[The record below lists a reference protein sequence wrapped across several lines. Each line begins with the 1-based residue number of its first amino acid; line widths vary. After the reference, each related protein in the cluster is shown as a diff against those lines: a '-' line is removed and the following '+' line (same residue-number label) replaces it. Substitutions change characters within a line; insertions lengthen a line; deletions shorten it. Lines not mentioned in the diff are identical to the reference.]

1 MAHADAPTSRPSP
14 PSRARWLNRSVLGIG
29 VASLFSDV
37 GHEMATSVL
46 PLLVV
51 TLGGASAALG
61 LIEGCADAA
70 SSLAKLVSGLYS
82 DRLERRKPL
91 AIIGYFL
98 TASGMASFA
107 LATQTWHL
115 FVGRVIGW
123 IGRGA
128 RTPVRN
134 VLLTEATTTET
145 YGRAFGLERS
155 MDSAGAVIGP
165 LLALGLVGAIGMR
178 STLALT
184 LVPGAL
190 AALAIATLVREKPHP
205 PRRTQR
211 LWASFRTFPEA
222 YRRFLF
228 GVGIAGLGDF
238 SNTLLILW
246 ATQAWT
252 PRLGVVAAAR
262 WAMLFYVGYNIVY
275 MVSCSLAGALADR
288 FPKVRVLAS
297 GYLLAAFPAAAL
309 LLPGDSFAK
318 FAVVFALSGVYMGF
332 WETVEGSAAAEL
344 LPSEVRG
351 VGFGVLATVNG
362 IGDLFSSVLV
372 GVLWALSPPV
382 AMGAVILLCIAG
394 ATVVSQSGGRTTPA
408 GQAEVGLSG

>member
-1 MAHADAPTSRPSP
+1 
-14 PSRARWLNRSVLGIG
+14 VLGIG

-61 LIEGCADAA
+61 LIEGLADAA
-70 SSLAKLVSGLYS
+70 SSFAKLISGLYS
-82 DRLERRKPL
+82 DRLQRRKPL
-91 AIIGYFL
+91 AVVGYFL

-115 FVGRVIGW
+115 LLGRVIGW

-134 VLLTEATTTET
+134 VLLTEATTAQT

-155 MDSAGAVIGP
+155 MDSAGAVLGP
-165 LLALGLVGAIGMR
+165 LLALGLVGAIGLR
-178 STLALT
+178 PTLALT
-184 LVPGAL
+184 LVPGVL
-190 AALAIATLVREKPHP
+190 AALAIAALVREKPHA
-205 PRRTQR
+205 PRGTQK
-211 LWASFRTFPEA
+211 LWASLRTFPVA

-252 PRLGVVAAAR
+252 PRLGLVAAAR
-262 WAMLFYVGYNIVY
+262 WAMMFYVGYNVVY
-275 MVSCSLAGALADR
+275 MLSCSVAGTLADR
-288 FPKVRVLAS
+288 FPKVRVLAF
-297 GYLLAAFPAAAL
+297 GYLLAAIPALAL
-309 LLPGDSFAK
+309 MLPGGSFAK
-318 FAVVFALSGVYMGF
+318 FAAVFALSGVYMGF

-344 LPSEVRG
+344 LPPEVRG

-362 IGDLFSSVLV
+362 VGDLFSSVLV
-372 GVLWALSPPV
+372 GVLWAVSPMV
-382 AMGAVILLCIAG
+382 AMSAVILLCVVG
-394 ATVVSQSGGRTTPA
+394 ASVVSRSGARTPP
-408 GQAEVGLSG
+408 

>member
-1 MAHADAPTSRPSP
+1 MTSRPSSP
-14 PSRARWLNRSVLGIG
+14 TRARWLNRSVLGIG

-70 SSLAKLVSGLYS
+70 SSFAKLLSGLYS
-82 DRLERRKPL
+82 DRLQRRKPL
-91 AIIGYFL
+91 AVAGYFL

-115 FVGRVIGW
+115 LLGRVIGW

-134 VLLTEATTTET
+134 VLLTEATTPET

-155 MDSAGAVIGP
+155 MDSAGAVLGP
-165 LLALGLVGAIGMR
+165 LLALGLVGAIGLR
-178 STLALT
+178 PTLALT
-184 LVPGAL
+184 LVPGLL
-190 AALAIATLVREKPHP
+190 AALAIATLVREKQHP
-205 PRRTQR
+205 PRRAQK
-211 LWASFRTFPEA
+211 LWASLRTFPMA

-262 WAMLFYVGYNIVY
+262 WAMLFYVGYNVVY
-275 MVSCSLAGALADR
+275 MLSCSVAGALADR

-297 GYLLAAFPAAAL
+297 GYLLAAIPAMAL
-309 LLPGDSFAK
+309 LIRGDSFTK
-318 FAVVFALSGVYMGF
+318 FAVVFGISGVYMGF

-344 LPSEVRG
+344 LPANVRG

-362 IGDLFSSVLV
+362 IGDLFSSILV
-372 GVLWALSPPV
+372 GVLWTASPV
-382 AMGAVILLCIAG
+382 LAMSAVIVLCLVGAV
-394 ATVVSQSGGRTTPA
+394 VVNRSGTPSA
-408 GQAEVGLSG
+408 A

>member
-1 MAHADAPTSRPSP
+1 MTSRPPSP
-14 PSRARWLNRSVLGIG
+14 TRARWLNRSVLGIG

-51 TLGGASAALG
+51 TLGGTSAALG
-61 LIEGCADAA
+61 LIEGFADAA
-70 SSLAKLVSGLYS
+70 SSFAKLISGLYS

-91 AIIGYFL
+91 AVAGYFL

-115 FVGRVIGW
+115 LLGRVIGW
-123 IGRGA
+123 VGRGA

-134 VLLTEATTTET
+134 VLLTEATTPET

-155 MDSAGAVIGP
+155 MDSAGAVLGP

-178 STLALT
+178 LTLALT
-184 LVPGAL
+184 LVPGLL
-190 AALAIATLVREKPHP
+190 AALAIATLVREKRHA
-205 PRRTQR
+205 PRRTQK
-211 LWASFRTFPEA
+211 LWASLRTFPMA

-262 WAMLFYVGYNIVY
+262 WAMLFYVGYNVVY
-275 MVSCSLAGALADR
+275 MLSCSVAGALADH
-288 FPKVRVLAS
+288 FTKVRVLAS
-297 GYLLAAFPAAAL
+297 GYLLAAIPAIAL
-309 LLPGDSFAK
+309 LVPGDSFTK
-318 FAVVFALSGVYMGF
+318 FAVVFGMAGVYMGF

-344 LPSEVRG
+344 LPSDVRG

-362 IGDLFSSVLV
+362 IGDLFSSILV
-372 GVLWALSPPV
+372 GVLWTASPVLAMSAVIVLSLV
-382 AMGAVILLCIAG
+382 GAV
-394 ATVVSQSGGRTTPA
+394 VVNRSGTPRA
-408 GQAEVGLSG
+408 A

>member
-1 MAHADAPTSRPSP
+1 MSIPSP
-14 PSRARWLNRSVLGIG
+14 SSHRARWLNRSVLGIG
-29 VASLFSDV
+29 VASLCSDV

-61 LIEGCADAA
+61 LIEGVADAA
-70 SSLAKLVSGLYS
+70 SSFAKLLSGLYS

-91 AIIGYFL
+91 AIAGYFL

-107 LATQTWHL
+107 VATQTWHL
-115 FVGRVIGW
+115 LVGRVVGW

-134 VLLTEATTTET
+134 VLLTEATTPET

-165 LLALGLVGAIGMR
+165 LLALGLLGTIGLR
-178 STLALT
+178 PTLALT
-184 LVPGAL
+184 LVPGLL
-190 AALAIATLVREKPHP
+190 AALAIATLVREKPHA
-205 PRRTQR
+205 PRRTQK
-211 LWASFRTFPEA
+211 LWASLRTFPTA

-246 ATQAWT
+246 ATQAWI
-252 PRLGVVAAAR
+252 PRLGIIAAAR
-262 WAMLFYVGYNIVY
+262 WAMLFYVGYNVIY
-275 MVSCSLAGALADR
+275 MLSCSLAGTLADR
-288 FPKVRVLAS
+288 FAKVRVLAS
-297 GYLLAAFPAAAL
+297 GYLLAAIPALAL
-309 LLPGDSFAK
+309 LIPGDSFAK
-318 FAVVFALSGVYMGF
+318 FGAVFAFSGFYMGF

-344 LPSEVRG
+344 LPTEVRG

-362 IGDLFSSVLV
+362 IGDLLSSALV
-372 GVLWALSPPV
+372 GILWTVSPAVAMSAVIVLCLLGAAVVSRSGSPP
-382 AMGAVILLCIAG
+382 AV
-394 ATVVSQSGGRTTPA
+394 
-408 GQAEVGLSG
+408 

>member
-1 MAHADAPTSRPSP
+1 
-14 PSRARWLNRSVLGIG
+14 LNRTVLGIG
-29 VASLFSDV
+29 VASLLSDV

-61 LIEGCADAA
+61 LIEGFADAA
-70 SSLAKLVSGLYS
+70 SSVAKLFSGLYS

-91 AIIGYFL
+91 AVVGYFL

-107 LATQTWHL
+107 VATRTWHL
-115 FVGRVIGW
+115 LLGRVIGW
-123 IGRGA
+123 VGRGA

-134 VLLTEATTTET
+134 VLLTEATTPET

-155 MDSAGAVIGP
+155 MDSAGAVLGP
-165 LLALGLVGAIGMR
+165 LLALALVGAIGMR

-184 LVPGAL
+184 LVPGVL
-190 AALAIATLVREKPHP
+190 AALAIATLVREKPHA
-205 PRRTQR
+205 PRPTQR
-211 LWASFRTFPEA
+211 LWASFRTFPVA

-228 GVGIAGLGDF
+228 GVGTAGLGDF
-238 SNTLLILW
+238 SNTFLILW

-262 WAMLFYVGYNIVY
+262 WAMLFYVGYNVVY
-275 MVSCSLAGALADR
+275 MVSCSVAGTLADR

-297 GYLLAAFPAAAL
+297 AYLLATIPAAAL
-309 LLPGDSFAK
+309 ILPGVSFAK
-318 FAVVFALSGVYMGF
+318 FAAVFALSGVYMGF
-332 WETVEGSAAAEL
+332 WETVEASAAAEL
-344 LPSEVRG
+344 LPPDVRG

-362 IGDLFSSVLV
+362 MGDLFSSVLI
-372 GVLWALSPPV
+372 GILWTVSPLV
-382 AMGAVILLCIAG
+382 SMSAVILLCLVG
-394 ATVVSQSGGRTTPA
+394 AVLVGRSSRGGA
-408 GQAEVGLSG
+408 

>member
-1 MAHADAPTSRPSP
+1 MTSRP
-14 PSRARWLNRSVLGIG
+14 PSLSSARWLNRSVLGIG

-51 TLGGASAALG
+51 TLGGTSAALG
-61 LIEGCADAA
+61 LIEGFADGA
-70 SSLAKLVSGLYS
+70 SSFAKLISGLYS

-91 AIIGYFL
+91 AVAGYFL

-115 FVGRVIGW
+115 LLGRVIGW
-123 IGRGA
+123 VGRGA

-134 VLLTEATTTET
+134 VLLTEATTPET

-155 MDSAGAVIGP
+155 MDSAGAVVGP
-165 LLALGLVGAIGMR
+165 LLALGLVGAIGLR
-178 STLALT
+178 LTLALT
-184 LVPGAL
+184 LVPGLL
-190 AALAIATLVREKPHP
+190 AALAIATLVHEKRHA
-205 PRRTQR
+205 PRRTQK
-211 LWASFRTFPEA
+211 LWASLQTFPMA

-262 WAMLFYVGYNIVY
+262 WAMLFYVGYNVVY
-275 MVSCSLAGALADR
+275 MLACSVAGALADR
-288 FPKVRVLAS
+288 FTKVRVLAS
-297 GYLLAAFPAAAL
+297 GYLLAVIPAAAL
-309 LLPGDSFAK
+309 LIPGNSFAK
-318 FAVVFALSGVYMGF
+318 FAVVFGLSGVYMGF

-344 LPSEVRG
+344 LPTDVRG

-362 IGDLFSSVLV
+362 VGDLFSSILV
-372 GVLWALSPPV
+372 GVLWTASPV
-382 AMGAVILLCIAG
+382 LAMSAVIVLCFVGAV
-394 ATVVSQSGGRTTPA
+394 VVNRSGTPGTA
-408 GQAEVGLSG
+408 

>member
-1 MAHADAPTSRPSP
+1 MDSP
-14 PSRARWLNRSVLGIG
+14 PSSPPRARWLNRSVLGIG

-61 LIEGCADAA
+61 LIEGVSDAA
-70 SSLAKLVSGLYS
+70 SSFAKLISGLYS
-82 DRLERRKPL
+82 DRLQRRKPL
-91 AIIGYFL
+91 AVIGYFL

-115 FVGRVIGW
+115 LLGRVIGW

-134 VLLTEATTTET
+134 VLLTEATTAQT

-155 MDSAGAVIGP
+155 MDSAGAVLGP
-165 LLALGLVGAIGMR
+165 LLALGLVGAIGLR
-178 STLALT
+178 PTLALT

-190 AALAIATLVREKPHP
+190 AALAIATLVREKSHA
-205 PRRTQR
+205 PRPTQK
-211 LWASFRTFPEA
+211 LWASLLTFPVA

-262 WAMLFYVGYNIVY
+262 WAMMFYVGYNVAY
-275 MVSCSLAGALADR
+275 MLSCSVAGTLADH

-297 GYLLAAFPAAAL
+297 GYLLAAVPALAL
-309 LLPGDSFAK
+309 MLPGNSFAK
-318 FAVVFALSGVYMGF
+318 FAAVFALSGVYMGF

-344 LPSEVRG
+344 LPQEVRG

-362 IGDLFSSVLV
+362 VGDLFSSVLV
-372 GVLWALSPPV
+372 GVLWTVSPPV
-382 AMGAVILLCIAG
+382 AMSAVIVLCIVG
-394 ATVVSQSGGRTTPA
+394 ALVVSRSGARTA
-408 GQAEVGLSG
+408 L

>member
-1 MAHADAPTSRPSP
+1 MTSRPP
-14 PSRARWLNRSVLGIG
+14 PLTRARWLNRSVLGIG

-51 TLGGASAALG
+51 TLGGASATLG

-70 SSLAKLVSGLYS
+70 SSFAKLISGLYS

-91 AIIGYFL
+91 AVAGYFL

-115 FVGRVIGW
+115 LVGRVIGW

-134 VLLTEATTTET
+134 VLLTEATTPET

-165 LLALGLVGAIGMR
+165 LLALGLVGAIGLR
-178 STLALT
+178 PTLAMT
-184 LVPGAL
+184 LVPGLL
-190 AALAIATLVREKPHP
+190 AALAIATLVRERPHP
-205 PRRTQR
+205 PRRRQK
-211 LWASFRTFPEA
+211 LWASLQTFPLA

-228 GVGIAGLGDF
+228 GVGIAGLADF

-252 PRLGVVAAAR
+252 PRLGVVSAAR
-262 WAMLFYVGYNIVY
+262 WAMLFYVGYNVVY
-275 MVSCSLAGALADR
+275 MLSCSVAGALADR

-297 GYLLAAFPAAAL
+297 GYLLAAIPAVAL
-309 LLPGDSFAK
+309 LIPGDSFLK
-318 FAVVFALSGVYMGF
+318 FSAVFGLSGVYMGF

-344 LPSEVRG
+344 LPSDVRG

-362 IGDLFSSVLV
+362 IGDLFSSILV
-372 GVLWALSPPV
+372 GVLWTVAPV
-382 AMGAVILLCIAG
+382 LAMSAVIVLCVVGAV
-394 ATVVSQSGGRTTPA
+394 VVNRSASPSA
-408 GQAEVGLSG
+408 A

>member
-1 MAHADAPTSRPSP
+1 MPPRPSAAN
-14 PSRARWLNRSVLGIG
+14 SARWLNRSVLGIG
-29 VASLFSDV
+29 VASLLSDV

-70 SSLAKLVSGLYS
+70 SSFAKLISGLYS
-82 DRLERRKPL
+82 DRLQRRKPL
-91 AIIGYFL
+91 AVAGYFL

-115 FVGRVIGW
+115 FLGRVIGW

-134 VLLTEATTTET
+134 VLLTEATTPET

-155 MDSAGAVIGP
+155 MDSAGAVLGP
-165 LLALGLVGAIGMR
+165 LLALGLVGAIGLR

-184 LVPGAL
+184 LVPGLL
-190 AALAIATLVREKPHP
+190 AALAIATLVREKHHP
-205 PRRTQR
+205 PRVPQK
-211 LWASFRTFPEA
+211 LWASLRTFPMA

-228 GVGIAGLGDF
+228 GVGIAGLGGF

-252 PRLGVVAAAR
+252 PRLGVVTAAR
-262 WAMLFYVGYNIVY
+262 WAMLFYVGYNVVY
-275 MVSCSLAGALADR
+275 MLSCSVAGALADR

-297 GYLLAAFPAAAL
+297 GYLLAAIPALAL
-309 LLPGDSFAK
+309 LIPGDSFAK
-318 FAVVFALSGVYMGF
+318 FAAVFGMSGVYMGF

-362 IGDLFSSVLV
+362 IGDLFSSILV
-372 GVLWALSPPV
+372 GILWTASPAL
-382 AMGAVILLCIAG
+382 AMSAVIVLCLVG
-394 ATVVSQSGGRTTPA
+394 ATVVGRSGQPHA
-408 GQAEVGLSG
+408 A

>member
-1 MAHADAPTSRPSP
+1 MTSRPSP
-14 PSRARWLNRSVLGIG
+14 PTRARWLNRSVLGIG

-51 TLGGASAALG
+51 TLGGASATLG

-70 SSLAKLVSGLYS
+70 SSFAKLISGLYS

-91 AIIGYFL
+91 AVAGYFL

-115 FVGRVIGW
+115 LVGRVIGW

-134 VLLTEATTTET
+134 VLLTEATTPET
-145 YGRAFGLERS
+145 YGKAFGLERS

-165 LLALGLVGAIGMR
+165 LLALGLVGAIGLR
-178 STLALT
+178 PTLAMT
-184 LVPGAL
+184 LVPGLL
-190 AALAIATLVREKPHP
+190 AALAIALLVRERPHP
-205 PRRTQR
+205 PRRTQK
-211 LWASFRTFPEA
+211 LWASLQTFPVA

-228 GVGIAGLGDF
+228 GVGIAGLADF

-262 WAMLFYVGYNIVY
+262 WAMLFYVGYNVVY
-275 MVSCSLAGALADR
+275 MVSCSVAGALADR
-288 FPKVRVLAS
+288 FRKVHVLAS
-297 GYLLAAFPAAAL
+297 GYLLAAIPAMAL
-309 LLPGDSFAK
+309 LIPGDSFLK
-318 FAVVFALSGVYMGF
+318 FSAVFGLSGVYMGF

-344 LPSEVRG
+344 LPSDVRG

-362 IGDLFSSVLV
+362 IGDLFSSILV
-372 GVLWALSPPV
+372 GVLWTVAPV
-382 AMGAVILLCIAG
+382 LAMSAVIVLCVVG
-394 ATVVSQSGGRTTPA
+394 ALVVNRSGGPSVA
-408 GQAEVGLSG
+408 

>member
-1 MAHADAPTSRPSP
+1 MTNRDEFPSVSAPPSP
-14 PSRARWLNRSVLGIG
+14 SPRARWLNRSVLGIG

-46 PLLVV
+46 PLLVM

-61 LIEGCADAA
+61 LIEGLSDAA
-70 SSLAKLVSGLYS
+70 SSFAKLISGLYS

-91 AIIGYFL
+91 AVVGYFL

-107 LATQTWHL
+107 VATQTWHL
-115 FVGRVIGW
+115 LLGRVIGW

-134 VLLTEATTTET
+134 VLLTEATNPQT

-155 MDSAGAVIGP
+155 MDSAGAVMGP
-165 LLALGLVGAIGMR
+165 LLALGLVGAIGVR
-178 STLALT
+178 KTLALT

-190 AALAIATLVREKPHP
+190 AALAIAILVREGPHA

-211 LWASFRTFPEA
+211 LWASLRTFPA
-222 YRRFLF
+222 SYRRFLF

-262 WAMLFYVGYNIVY
+262 WAMLFYVGYNVVY
-275 MVSCSLAGALADR
+275 MVSCSVAGALADR

-297 GYLLAAFPAAAL
+297 GYLLAAIPAAAL
-309 LLPGDSFAK
+309 LLPGASFVK
-318 FAVVFALSGVYMGF
+318 FAAVFALSGVYMGF

-372 GVLWALSPPV
+372 GILWTVSPSV
-382 AMGAVILLCIAG
+382 AMSAVIVLCVVG
-394 ATVVSQSGGRTTPA
+394 ALVVVRSPVRALP
-408 GQAEVGLSG
+408 

>member
-1 MAHADAPTSRPSP
+1 MDTPSSSP
-14 PSRARWLNRSVLGIG
+14 PRTRWLNRSVLGIG
-29 VASLFSDV
+29 VASLLSDV

-61 LIEGCADAA
+61 LIEGLADAA
-70 SSLAKLVSGLYS
+70 SSFAKLLSGLYS

-91 AIIGYFL
+91 AVVGYFL

-115 FVGRVIGW
+115 LLGRVIGW

-134 VLLTEATTTET
+134 VLLTEATTPAT

-155 MDSAGAVIGP
+155 MDSAGAVLGP
-165 LLALGLVGAIGMR
+165 LLALGLVGVIGLR
-178 STLALT
+178 PTLALT
-184 LVPGAL
+184 LVPGVL
-190 AALAIATLVREKPHP
+190 AALAIAFLVREKQHP
-205 PRRTQR
+205 PPRTKK
-211 LWASFRTFPEA
+211 LWASLQTFPVA

-262 WAMLFYVGYNIVY
+262 WAMFFYVGYNVVY
-275 MVSCSLAGALADR
+275 MLSCSVAGTLADR

-297 GYLLAAFPAAAL
+297 GYLLAAAPALAL
-309 LLPGDSFAK
+309 LLPGSSFTK
-318 FAVVFALSGVYMGF
+318 YAVIFALSGVYMGF

-344 LPSEVRG
+344 LPQEVRG

-362 IGDLFSSVLV
+362 FGDLFSSVLV
-372 GVLWALSPPV
+372 GVLWSVSSV
-382 AMGAVILLCIAG
+382 AAMSAVILLCITG
-394 ATVVSQSGGRTTPA
+394 AVVVSRSGVPA
-408 GQAEVGLSG
+408 SK